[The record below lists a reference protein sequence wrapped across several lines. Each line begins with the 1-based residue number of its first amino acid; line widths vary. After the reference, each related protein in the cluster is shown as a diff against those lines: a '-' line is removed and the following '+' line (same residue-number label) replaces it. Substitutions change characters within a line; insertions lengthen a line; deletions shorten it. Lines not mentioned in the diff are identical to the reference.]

1 MDANTRKLE
10 RIFDST
16 ITYQV
21 PLFQRPYVWTQEPN
35 WEPLWE
41 DIQALLDKHLRG
53 GKVHPH
59 FLGAVVLEQLANPT
73 GSIESRQVIDGQQRF
88 TTLQLFLMAA
98 RDHANAHGNPK
109 YAERFTD
116 LVANR
121 RNRIDHDDEVYKV
134 WPTNSNRAA
143 FKAVHAAGS
152 PDALDK
158 IISTEP
164 ALKDSTNNV
173 IDGYRYF
180 HYQLTDW
187 LNGELDDDLDE
198 EVLKSKT
205 LDDRFDSLWHVV
217 KDCLQLVVIDLDKD
231 DETQVIFET
240 LNARG
245 EDLLPA
251 DLIKNFLFRRADAAS
266 GGKDVEKLYAD
277 YWQRF
282 ETNWWREEVKQGR
295 ITRPR
300 VDVFINHYL
309 AMMTRDE
316 VKSSHLFNAF
326 KDFAEQSESAT
337 GSLLKTPQTP
347 DEHLAQLARYADVF
361 KTFYEPGKHER
372 LATFLRR
379 LEAIDTTTV
388 YPFLLYA
395 HAELVPKH
403 TDEFDRI
410 LELIESYLM
419 RRMIC
424 AMTTKNYNRYFMD
437 LMRALDKKGAVT
449 AANVVEYMA
458 KSTADSTLFPDDSAF
473 ETATFGMPL
482 YNRLAQYKVRSI
494 LEALDAYSP
503 NAKSEPLPLP
513 PGLTIEHVMPQSWQ
527 THWALSDEDKVDP
540 VTEQQ
545 AVARRNRLVNSLGN
559 LTLIT
564 GSLNPSLSNSDWG
577 TKRPELLK
585 FSKLNLTRY
594 FHGSDAED
602 WDEEAIEKRTRHL
615 YLQMGKI
622 WPALPVVVPS
632 DNSLVANN

>member
-21 PLFQRPYVWTQEPN
+21 PLFQRPYVWTQEAN

-53 GKVHPH
+53 GKTHPH
-59 FLGAVVLEQLANPT
+59 FLGAVVLEQLANST

-98 RDHANAHGNPK
+98 RDHANAHGNTK

-143 FKAVHAAGS
+143 FKAVHGAGS
-152 PDALDK
+152 PSALDK
-158 IISTEP
+158 IVSTAP
-164 ALKDSTNNV
+164 DLANSTNNV

-180 HYQLTDW
+180 HDQLTDW
-187 LNGELDDDLDE
+187 IKGKLDDDLDA
-198 EVLKSKT
+198 EVLKTKT

-217 KDCLQLVVIDLDKD
+217 KDCLQLVVIDLDQD
-231 DETQVIFET
+231 DEAQVIFET

-266 GGKDVEKLYAD
+266 GGKDVERLYAD

-300 VDVFINHYL
+300 VDVFLNHYL

-326 KDFAEQSESAT
+326 KAFAEQSESAV
-337 GSLLKTPQTP
+337 GSLRNTPKTAA
-347 DEHLAQLARYADVF
+347 EHLAQLARYADVF
-361 KTFYEPGKHER
+361 KNFYEPGKHAR

-395 HAELVPKH
+395 HAELMPGNAA
-403 TDEFDRI
+403 EFDCI
-410 LELIESYLM
+410 LELIESYLI

-424 AMTTKNYNRYFMD
+424 GMTTKNYNRYFVD
-437 LMRALDKKGAVT
+437 LMRALDKRGAISS
-449 AANVVEYMA
+449 ANVIEYMA
-458 KSTADSTLFPDDSAF
+458 RSTADSTLFPDDRMFSKA
-473 ETATFGMPL
+473 ATEWPL
-482 YNRLAQYKVRSI
+482 YKRLAQYKVRTI
-494 LEALDAYSP
+494 LEALDAFALGP
-503 NAKSEPLPLP
+503 KSEPIPLP
-513 PGLTIEHVMPQSWQ
+513 GGLTIEHVMPQKWQ
-527 THWALSDEDKVDP
+527 TNWPLSPISHTDDP
-540 VTEQQ
+540 IKELDYEI
-545 AVARRNRLVNSLGN
+545 RRESLINTLGN

-564 GSLNPSLSNSDWG
+564 GSLNPSLSNSDWS
-577 TKRPELLK
+577 TKRTELLK
-585 FSKLNLTRY
+585 FSKLNLTQY
-594 FHGSDAED
+594 FHRKDAEK
-602 WDEEAIEKRTRHL
+602 WDEDAIEKRTRHL
-615 YLQMGKI
+615 YSQMAAI
-622 WPALPVVVPS
+622 WPGLPS
-632 DNSLVANN
+632 AASTN